1 MMPASLPPPPPEL
14 RVLFAE
20 RFRALSACGPLVIA
34 TWTGPA
40 PHGAA
45 QAQRALDEVRR
56 LRKTTHAKLLLYV
69 YLVSETA
76 LLPEPEART
85 IRAQL
90 LEYFDCCVGI
100 HEGNSLR
107 ASLIR
112 GVVTGMAI
120 TARRERAKMPYVV
133 STSEEAARYLAPK
146 AGDQLDEAAILAAI
160 EGTRQLSLR

>member
-1 MMPASLPPPPPEL
+1 M
-14 RVLFAE
+14 
-20 RFRALSACGPLVIA
+20 ALSTCGPLVIA

-40 PHGAA
+40 PHGAV
-45 QAQRALDEVRR
+45 QAQRAADEVRR
-56 LRKTTHAKLLLYV
+56 LRKDTHAKLLLYV
-69 YLVSETA
+69 YLVGETA
-76 LLPEPEART
+76 VLPEPEART

-90 LEYFDCCVGI
+90 LQYFDTCVGI

-112 GVVTGMAI
+112 GVVTGMALMS
-120 TARRERAKMPYVV
+120 RLGRAKMPHIV

-160 EGTRQLSLR
+160 EGTKQLSLQ